1 MMVINQERVC
11 EFCGIFMQVYGG
23 GMFIVVNFYV
33 YVLNFII
40 DVLVI
45 VYVILKGENFV
56 YDGMFILVY

>member
-1 MMVINQERVC
+1 
-11 EFCGIFMQVYGG
+11 
-23 GMFIVVNFYV
+23 MFIVVNFYV